1 MSDKKNKKTLVILD
15 AHALIHRSFHA
26 MPAFTSPSGEP
37 MGAVYGVS
45 AVLLKLIRE
54 LEPTHLVA
62 AFDRPEPTFRH
73 VAYDAY
79 KATRSETKSDLIPQF
94 EKVKEVFTAFNI
106 PMFEVPGFEAD
117 DILGTLVERFKN
129 EKDLTIIIASGDMD
143 TLQLIEDDRVL
154 VYTLRKGIEDTI
166 LYNQKLVENRFG
178 FEPRLIVDYKGLK
191 GDPSDNII
199 GVKGIGE
206 KLATELIKH
215 YGTIEEI
222 YIQLKKLK
230 KYPTW
235 LKERI
240 AKLLL
245 ENEEEALFSKE
256 LATIRRDAPVT
267 PSIKDLE
274 YKGVPYES
282 VLAVFR
288 KFYFPSL
295 ISRLGIPTG
304 EVKKDIIQNI
314 TAENFENFKKEFT
327 KESTVGL
334 FLDAG
339 DLTILFSKVSR
350 KIEKSLFTKAQDEL
364 QKLFLEKNNIIAHD
378 AKEIYHALGFVFEV
392 AFDTRI
398 AAWVC
403 DSERRSF
410 VLKDLM
416 QDELSTKDAES
427 YGAIFMLEKKYRNKL
442 EKEKL
447 TQIYFEFELPLIKV
461 LFAMERVGI
470 AVDNERLHA
479 LAQSTKKEIES
490 LQKEIVSLA
499 GEEFD
504 VNSPKQLSRILFEV
518 LNLSTKGIK
527 KTSTKAVSTQASE
540 LEKLRGLHPIIDLLM
555 RYREIA
561 KLFSTYISVLPE
573 QCSPRDARIHTTF
586 NQAGAATGRLSSI
599 NPNLQNIPVRTE
611 LGREIRGAFIAER
624 GYELVSFDYSQLELR
639 LAAAMSGDKG
649 LIAAFHSGD
658 DIHTRTAS
666 AVFHIIPEAVTLDM
680 RRYAKTINFGILYGM
695 GARALAVGM
704 GVKHEEAEK
713 YLHAYI
719 ETFPGIEEL
728 RLRIIENGKQNGY
741 VETLFGRKRYLPNLR
756 SSFDFVRKE
765 AERMAMNAPIQ
776 GTAADLIKRAMIE
789 VYKRY
794 SLNDTKGSV
803 RLLLQV
809 HDELLFEIKKSSL
822 KELIPEIKHIME
834 VAPEVVVPIV
844 VDVKHGLSWQDMARF
859 EQGR

>member
-1 MSDKKNKKTLVILD
+1 MSEKKNKKILVILD

-26 MPAFTSPSGEP
+26 MPSFTSPSGEP

-166 LYNQKLVENRFG
+166 LYNQKLVEDRFG

-206 KLATELIKH
+206 KSATELIKH

-230 KYPTW
+230 KYPAW

-240 AKLLL
+240 GKLLL

-267 PSIKDLE
+267 PDIKDLE
-274 YKGVPYES
+274 YRGIPYES
-282 VLAVFR
+282 VSAVFR

-295 ISRLGIPTG
+295 ISRLGVPAG
-304 EVKKDIIQNI
+304 EVKKNSIQNI
-314 TAENFENFKKEFT
+314 TIENFDNFKKEFN
-327 KESTVGL
+327 KESVVGI
-334 FLDAG
+334 FLDSE
-339 DLTILFSKVSR
+339 DLTILFSKTSY
-350 KIEKSLFTKAQDEL
+350 KIEKSIFTKTKNEL

-378 AKEIYHALGFVFEV
+378 AKEIYHSLGFVFEV
-392 AFDTRI
+392 VFDTRV
-398 AAWVC
+398 ASWVC

-410 VLKDLM
+410 ILSDLIR
-416 QDELSTKDAES
+416 DELSTKEAEEHS
-427 YGAIFMLEKKYRNKL
+427 ALFALEKKYRHRL
-442 EKEKL
+442 EKENL
-447 TQIYFEFELPLIKV
+447 TQIYFEFELPLTKV
-461 LFAMERVGI
+461 LFVMEQLGI
-470 AVDNERLHA
+470 AVDGKKLDA
-479 LAQSTKKEIES
+479 LAQTTTKEIES
-490 LQKEIVSLA
+490 LRKKIVSLA
-499 GEEFD
+499 GEDFD

-540 LEKLRGLHPIIDLLM
+540 LEKLRGLHPIIDFLM
-555 RYREIA
+555 RYREIT

-573 QCSPRDARIHTTF
+573 QCSSHDGRIHTTF

-666 AVFHIIPEAVTLDM
+666 AVFHIMPEAVTPDM

-704 GVKHEEAEK
+704 GVTHEEAEK
-713 YLHAYI
+713 YLRAYI
-719 ETFPGIEEL
+719 ESFPGIEEL

-789 VYKRY
+789 IYRKY
-794 SLNDTKGSV
+794 NLNNTQGPV

-809 HDELLFEIKKSSL
+809 HDELLFEIKKNSL
-822 KELIPEIKHIME
+822 KEFIPEIKRIME
-834 VAPEVVVPIV
+834 IAPEIVVPIV
-844 VDVKHGLSWQDMARF
+844 VDVKHGPSWQDMARF